1 MNSSGFIFYIGSCL
15 DRLCICIVQLDRLK
29 LFSQIWV
36 KASAEQQF
44 LYGHHIMKS
53 GLGRITENTPKW
65 AFLKIWSLKFL
76 PSSGTRVWS
85 CTAWLTCPLGL
96 GWLQKPPRSAGTR
109 TPWTLLH
116 STRCRICT
124 ADWHRKSV
132 DLIFSQFFQADL
144 GEYIRA
150 EETLL

>member
-96 GWLQKPPRSAGTR
+96 ELQQKPPRSAGTR

-116 STRCRICT
+116 STRCRLTDKIG
-124 ADWHRKSV
+124 RV
-132 DLIFSQFFQADL
+132 YLFPIFAGWFGRIYSCWRD
-144 GEYIRA
+144 
-150 EETLL
+150 TLVKK